1 MTITPIPRRG
11 ALMLG
16 LGAGA
21 AALARPALAQGRF
34 PDKPIRMV
42 VPWSPG
48 GASDILM
55 RALSEQAS
63 KRLGQPVIPENR
75 SGAGGILGAQL
86 VSTSRPD
93 GYVLT
98 QTPISIFR
106 YPQMVARPP
115 FDPMKD
121 LTYIAQ
127 ITGYLFGVAVRADA
141 PWKDFKELLAY
152 AKANP
157 GKINYGT
164 PGSGTSL
171 HITMEQIA
179 AQQGIEWTQVP
190 FRGASENMQSLL
202 AGNTQVC
209 AETSAWGELVQSG
222 QFRLL
227 CVWSGERAKRFPD
240 APTLKE
246 LGIDIVSTSPYGVA
260 GPAGMDPAVV
270 QALETALREGAQDPV
285 HTALLEKYDMAPAFL
300 GSADYTAAA
309 RKQYEEDGAMI
320 RRLGLKAS

>member
-1 MTITPIPRRG
+1 MTTTMPRRG
-11 ALMLG
+11 ALLLG

-21 AALARPALAQGRF
+21 AALARPALSQGRF

-63 KRLGQPVIPENR
+63 RRLGQPVIPENR

-93 GYVLT
+93 GYILT

-127 ITGYLFGVAVRADA
+127 VTGYLFGVAVKADA
-141 PWKDFKELLAY
+141 PWKDFRELLAY

-179 AQQGIEWTQVP
+179 SQQGIEWTQVP

-209 AETSAWGELVQSG
+209 AETSAWSELVLSG

-227 CVWSGERAKRFPD
+227 CVWSGERAKRFPEV
-240 APTLKE
+240 PTLKE
-246 LGIDIVSTSPYGVA
+246 LGIDIVSTSPYGIG
-260 GPAGMDPAVV
+260 GPAGMEPAVV
-270 QALETALREGAQDPV
+270 QALESALREAAQDPV

>member
-1 MTITPIPRRG
+1 MTVSPIGRRS
-11 ALMLG
+11 ALGLG
-16 LGAGA
+16 LGAA
-21 AALARPALAQGRF
+21 VASALARPAVAQGRF
-34 PDKPIRMV
+34 PDKSIRMI

-55 RALSEQAS
+55 RVLSEQAS
-63 KRLGQPVIPENR
+63 KRLGQPVVVENK

-86 VSTSRPD
+86 VASSRPD
-93 GYVLT
+93 GYILT
-98 QTPISIFR
+98 QTPISVFR

-121 LTYIAQ
+121 ITYIAQ
-127 ITGYLFGVAVRADA
+127 ITGYLFGVVVRADA
-141 PWKDFKELLAY
+141 PWQSFRDLVAY

-157 GKINYGT
+157 GKISYGT
-164 PGSGTSL
+164 PGAGTSL

-179 AQQGIEWTQVP
+179 AKEGVEWTHVP

-202 AGNTQVC
+202 AGDTQVS
-209 AETSAWGELVQSG
+209 AETSAWAELVQSG

-227 CVWSGERAKRFPD
+227 CTWGAERAKRFPN

-246 LGIDIVSTSPYGVA
+246 LGIDIVSTSPYGVG
-260 GPAGMDPAVV
+260 GPAGLDPAVV
-270 QALETALREGAQDPV
+270 RVLENAFREAAQDPAHV
-285 HTALLEKYDMAPAFL
+285 AMLERYDMTPAFL

-309 RKQYEEDGAMI
+309 RRQYEEDGAMI
-320 RRLGLKAS
+320 RRLGLKA

>member
-1 MTITPIPRRG
+1 MTTTIPRRG

-34 PDKPIRMV
+34 PDKPLRMI

-63 KRLGQPVIPENR
+63 RRLGQPVIPENR

-93 GYVLT
+93 GYILT

-127 ITGYLFGVAVRADA
+127 ITGYLFGVAVKADA
-141 PWKDFKELLAY
+141 PWKDFQELLAY

-209 AETSAWGELVQSG
+209 AETSAWSELVLSG

-227 CVWSGERAKRFPD
+227 CVWSGERAKRFPEV
-240 APTLKE
+240 PTLKE
-246 LGIDIVSTSPYGVA
+246 LGIDIVSTSPYGVG
-260 GPAGMDPAVV
+260 GPAGMEPAVV
-270 QALETALREGAQDPV
+270 QALESALREAAQDPV

-320 RRLGLKAS
+320 RRLGLKAG

>member
-1 MTITPIPRRG
+1 MPIPTIPRRG
-11 ALMLG
+11 ALALG
-16 LGAGA
+16 LGAGV
-21 AALARPALAQGRF
+21 AALGRPALAQARY
-34 PDKPIRMV
+34 PDKPIRMI

-55 RALSEQAS
+55 RVLSEQVS
-63 KRLGQPVIPENR
+63 KRLGQPVIAENR
-75 SGAGGILGAQL
+75 SGAGGILGVQMI
-86 VSTSRPD
+86 STARPD
-93 GYVLT
+93 GYMLT
-98 QTPISIFR
+98 QTPISVFR

-121 LTYIAQ
+121 VTYIAQ
-127 ITGYLFGVAVRADA
+127 ITGYLFGVVVRADA
-141 PWKDFKELLAY
+141 PWQTFQELVAY

-171 HITMEQIA
+171 HITMEQVA
-179 AQQGIEWTQVP
+179 AKEGVEWTQVP

-202 AGNTQVC
+202 AGNTQVA
-209 AETSAWGELVQSG
+209 AETSAWSELVASG

-227 CVWSGERAKRFPD
+227 CTWGAERAKRYPD

-246 LGIDIVSTSPYGVA
+246 LGIDIVSTSPYGVG
-260 GPAGMDPAVV
+260 GPAGMEPALVKTI
-270 QALETALREGAQDPV
+270 EDALREAAQDPAHV
-285 HTALLEKYDMAPAFL
+285 AMLERYDMAPAFL

-309 RKQYEEDGAMI
+309 RRQYEEDGAMI
-320 RRLGLKAS
+320 RRLGLKAT